1 MDYYKLSFPT
11 DNSPET
17 ADILAYELGEI
28 GFESFD
34 ENENTFNAY
43 VQKDL
48 FNQESLN
55 EICERYKSQINMNYE
70 MQLIPTTN
78 WNAAWESTY
87 QPIEIENILR
97 IRASFHEPKPGF
109 EHEIVI
115 VPKMSFG
122 TGHHDTT
129 QLVAKA
135 MRLLELKNKRVL
147 DMGCGTGI
155 LAIYAEKLGAS
166 QVHAID
172 IEDFA
177 YENTLENVALNGCSS
192 ILVDKGG
199 AEKIT
204 LGPYTVILA
213 NINKNILLQQIPTYG
228 KNLLPGGVLLLSGF
242 FESDAPDLI
251 NACKNAG
258 MEFASKYLSNNWT
271 CLQFLKPALG

>member
-11 DNSPET
+11 TDSPQT

-34 ENENTFNAY
+34 ESENSFNAY
-43 VQKDL
+43 VQKEFFDQDL
-48 FNQESLN
+48 LN
-55 EICERYKSQINMNYE
+55 EICEKYKSQLNMNYE
-70 MQLIPTTN
+70 MQLVPTTN
-78 WNAAWESTY
+78 WNAQWESTY
-87 QPIEIENILR
+87 QPIEIQNILR
-97 IRASFHEPKPGF
+97 IRANFHESKKGF
-109 EHEIVI
+109 EHEILI
-115 VPKMSFG
+115 IPKMSFG

-135 MRLLELKNKRVL
+135 MHKLDLEGKAVL

-155 LAIYAEKLGAS
+155 LAIYAEKRGAS
-166 QVHAID
+166 KVHAID

-199 AEKIT
+199 IEKLT

-213 NINKNILLQQIPTYG
+213 NINKNILLQQIPTYS

-242 FESDAPDLI
+242 FESDSSDLI
-251 NACKNAG
+251 AACHEAG
-258 MEFASKYLSNNWT
+258 MEFASKYLSNNWC
-271 CLQFLKPALG
+271 CLQFLKPVLG